1 VWLFPNRLEKMKL
14 RSIRSQAKIIG
25 TVATLGGAM
34 MMTLVKGPALNIWSK
49 SNPSSGVKQLD
60 ISVHDAI
67 RGSIMITI
75 GCFSWAA
82 FVILQV
88 L

>member
-1 VWLFPNRLEKMKL
+1 
-14 RSIRSQAKIIG
+14 
-25 TVATLGGAM
+25 
-34 MMTLVKGPALNIWSK
+34 MMTLIKGPVITSWS
-49 SNPSSGVKQLD
+49 SNNDNGHGDGIKQLD

-67 RGSIMITI
+67 KGSIMITI

-88 L
+88 RIRYI